1 MWLIFFKPQNIAP
14 VFWGF
19 FFIYGGSR
27 SLRSV
32 FFSYAHNIPFY
43 LAPQCMENLNYV
55 ELVAQV
61 EKMPAFP
68 KSVQRVVQLTANIE
82 VSAKEIVHVI
92 ECDPVLTVK
101 ILKVINSAFY
111 GLSHKINS
119 VQRAVVHI
127 GLNTVKNLAMSV
139 AAMGMLKTSNKADFN
154 PSAFLLHALTT
165 AALCRKLAERAG
177 LSRQDCSDGFVAGL
191 LHDFGKVMFAEFMP
205 QGFRLALAKSREE
218 AISLHLAEQEFLGI
232 NHAEAGALLAERWG
246 LSELLVEAIRHHH
259 GEPVN
264 AFGEC
269 LFAANQISKQLR
281 YGNGG
286 NPVVEAFPDAVVSR
300 FGLPLEALI
309 DDLGDLDPIA
319 REAELF
325 IKP

>member
-1 MWLIFFKPQNIAP
+1 MENP
-14 VFWGF
+14 
-19 FFIYGGSR
+19 
-27 SLRSV
+27 
-32 FFSYAHNIPFY
+32 SYA
-43 LAPQCMENLNYV
+43 
-55 ELVAQV
+55 ELVALV

-68 KSVQRVVQLTANIE
+68 KSVQRVVQLAANIE
-82 VSAKEIVHVI
+82 APAKEIVQVI

-127 GLNTVKNLAMSV
+127 GLNTVKNLALSV
-139 AAMGMLKTSNKADFN
+139 AAMGMLKTSNKAGFN
-154 PSAFLLHALTT
+154 PTAFLLHALTT
-165 AALCRKLAERAG
+165 AAISRKLAERVG
-177 LSRQDCSDGFVAGL
+177 LSQSACGDCFVAGL
-191 LHDFGKVMFAEFMP
+191 LHDFGKVVFAEFMP
-205 QGFRLALAKSREE
+205 EGFRLALAKSREE
-218 AISLHLAEQEFLGI
+218 EIPLHLAEHEFLGI
-232 NHAEAGALLAERWG
+232 DHAEAGTLLAERWG
-246 LSELLVEAIRHHH
+246 LSELLIEAIRHHH

-269 LFAANQISKQLR
+269 LFAANQISKRLR

-286 NPVVEAFPDAVVSR
+286 NPVVEAFPDAIVSR
-300 FGLPLEALI
+300 FGLSLEPLI
-309 DDLGDLDPIA
+309 GDLGDLDPIA